1 MITSDPNHP
10 GINKETGNGQNEAY
24 LVLSAE
30 EIAKG
35 FIRPVRTKYIHSGLK
50 PKYKLRKLT
59 EEESN
64 RYVPYKYVAFEAY
77 PAVPRTGV
85 TGRYWTQAQL
95 DVGRCG
101 AVTTMPLQI
110 AETYARD
117 NHFYGMTFCCACGKH
132 LSVEEFT
139 WEDGTVV
146 GS

>member
-1 MITSDPNHP
+1 MITSDPKHP
-10 GINKETGNGQNEAY
+10 GINKETDSGQNEAY

-30 EIAKG
+30 EISKG
-35 FIRPVRTKYIHSGLK
+35 FVRPVRTTYIHSGLK
-50 PKYKLRKLT
+50 PTYKTRPLT
-59 EEESN
+59 AEESN
-64 RYVPYKYVAFEAY
+64 RYAQFKYVAFEAY

-110 AETYARD
+110 AETYARSPS
-117 NHFYGMTFCCACGKH
+117 FYGSTFCCACGKH
-132 LSVEEFT
+132 LRVEEFT
-139 WEDGTVV
+139 WEDGSVV